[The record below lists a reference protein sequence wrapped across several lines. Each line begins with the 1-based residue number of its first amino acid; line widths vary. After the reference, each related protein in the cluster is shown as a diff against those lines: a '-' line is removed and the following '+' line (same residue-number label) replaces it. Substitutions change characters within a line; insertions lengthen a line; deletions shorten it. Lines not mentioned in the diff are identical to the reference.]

1 MRFTERFSASVCAP
15 DPNVKNQ
22 CLLKPVLL
30 NSYTAYNIASTI
42 CIAIAPYKLL
52 KFLCLSYLNE
62 RTQTGLFLTGWNHF
76 PLTPHWFHWWQSR
89 TLSLIGWTQF
99 FDWADWS
106 RVHSLLST
114 DSHRHFALR
123 CNNQSLISI
132 TQLAWWVGQVA
143 WISYCLESHLPSH
156 LDTSLSLALLPR
168 GISLYTL
175 LLHLIHEHGTK
186 MQPFNVDD
194 EKR

>member
-1 MRFTERFSASVCAP
+1 MRFTGRFSASVYQIEMS
-15 DPNVKNQ
+15 KNQ

-30 NSYTAYNIASTI
+30 SSYTAYNIASTI

-62 RTQTGLFLTGWNHF
+62 KTQQDCFRLGNQSSN
-76 PLTPHWFHWWQSR
+76 PHWSHWLQSCA
-89 TLSLIGWTQF
+89 LSLIGWTQF
-99 FDWADWS
+99 FTWADWS

-114 DSHRHFALR
+114 DSHRHSALR
-123 CNNQSLISI
+123 CNNQSLIAV
-132 TQLAWWVGQVA
+132 TQLVWWVGQVA

-168 GISLYTL
+168 GISL
-175 LLHLIHEHGTK
+175 HLIQEHGTK
-186 MQPFNVDD
+186 MQPFNFDY
-194 EKR
+194 EKG